1 MITQVAGFRDVLLV
15 VRDEVRLAV
24 CALASLG
31 VVLQPILENLWDIIN
46 AVHAVPVGFFPAKN
60 FLRVGFDF
68 LLCLQNRN
76 GVAAAVRMPAR
87 ELVSIH
93 APARGATS
101 RSGFGLGSSF
111 GFNPRTRTGCD
122 IPALRVPDVCDVSI
136 HAPARG
142 ATRAIFPDTQL
153 NGSFQS
159 THPHGVRLP
168 SAARPVTATWFQSTH
183 PHGVRHDELEEVE

>member
-1 MITQVAGFRDVLLV
+1 MMITQVAGFRDVLLV

-93 APARGATS
+93 APARGATAS
-101 RSGFGLGSSF
+101 V
-111 GFNPRTRTGCD
+111 RTD
-122 IPALRVPDVCDVSI
+122 
-136 HAPARG
+136 
-142 ATRAIFPDTQL
+142 
-153 NGSFQS
+153 
-159 THPHGVRLP
+159 
-168 SAARPVTATWFQSTH
+168 
-183 PHGVRHDELEEVE
+183 